1 MVGKLTSDFE
11 LSASRTPVLLNASP
25 YQTRNELLAEMIKLD
40 EGGEKEWFDQNQAM
54 YWGDTLEPVILRE
67 AAKRLGL
74 TNVEIDI
81 DTPYHHDHL
90 PFAASL
96 DGTGVGH
103 KPFTADWGNGI
114 YVPQGGI
121 VETAG
126 QGVLEAKLTSARP
139 EDIPAPHRG
148 PLQLQAQM
156 MCTGLSYGCVAVL
169 YQGTELRLFLYRA
182 DEVIQ
187 NRIREAII
195 DFENRRKNIDW
206 YPITSPEDGAVAYSR
221 TDDDAPPLELDGD
234 DAAWVDHLMTAK
246 ANKAMAEREIDIA
259 TAAIMDKMGSHD
271 TAFASVGNRRV
282 QVKWPTRKMRAQPE
296 RITPAKPETVM
307 RQKTLTLKEID

>member
-25 YQTRNELLAEMIKLD
+25 YQTRNELLAEMVKLD
-40 EGGEKEWFDQNQAM
+40 EGGEKEWFDLNQAM

-67 AAKRLGL
+67 AAKRLNL

-81 DTPYHHDHL
+81 DKPYHHDHL

-96 DGTGVGH
+96 DGTGVGN
-103 KPFTADWGNGI
+103 KPVKADWANGI

-121 VETAG
+121 VEMAG

-139 EDIPAPHRG
+139 EEIPAPHRG

-169 YQGTELRLFLYRA
+169 YQGTELRLFVYRA
-182 DEVIQ
+182 DEVVQ
-187 NRIREAII
+187 RRIREAIV

-206 YPITSPEDGAVAYSR
+206 YPVTSPADGAVAYSR
-221 TDDDAPPLELDGD
+221 TNDDAPPLELEGD
-234 DAAWVDHLMTAK
+234 DAMWVDHLMTAK

-259 TAAIMDKMGSHD
+259 TAALMDTMGSHD

-296 RITPAKPETVM
+296 KVTPAKPETVV

>member
-11 LSASRTPVLLNASP
+11 LSASRTPALLNASP
-25 YQTRNELLAEMIKLD
+25 WQTRNELLAEMIKLD
-40 EGGEKEWFDQNQAM
+40 EGGEKEWFAQNEAM
-54 YWGDTLEPVILRE
+54 EWGDRLEPVILQT
-67 AAKRLGL
+67 AANRLGL
-74 TNVEIDI
+74 TNVELDI
-81 DTPYHHDHL
+81 TTPYHHDHL

-96 DGTGVGH
+96 DGTGVGR
-103 KPFTADWGNGI
+103 KPIIANWVDGI
-114 YVPQGGI
+114 YVPQGG
-121 VETAG
+121 VVDTAG

-139 EDIPAPHRG
+139 EEIPAPHRG
-148 PLQLQAQM
+148 PLQLQAQL
-156 MCTGLSYGCVAVL
+156 MCTGLSWGCVAVL
-169 YQGTELRLFLYRA
+169 YQGTELRLFVYRA
-182 DEVIQ
+182 DEVVQ
-187 NRIREAII
+187 GRIREAII

-206 YPITSPEDGAVAYSR
+206 YPVTSPEDGAVAYSR
-221 TDDDAPPLELDGD
+221 VDADAPPIELEGD
-234 DAAWVDHLMTAK
+234 DAMWVDHLMTAK

-296 RITPAKPETVM
+296 KIVPAKPETVM